1 MNNKILSQVNEKLA
15 TESYQAADGQPSMVR
30 LMLTEIKKLVQNY
43 REGTRD
49 QVYMSS
55 NFKLDN

>member
-1 MNNKILSQVNEKLA
+1 MNNKIHSQANEKLA
-15 TESYQAADGQPSMVR
+15 SEPYQEADGRPSMVR